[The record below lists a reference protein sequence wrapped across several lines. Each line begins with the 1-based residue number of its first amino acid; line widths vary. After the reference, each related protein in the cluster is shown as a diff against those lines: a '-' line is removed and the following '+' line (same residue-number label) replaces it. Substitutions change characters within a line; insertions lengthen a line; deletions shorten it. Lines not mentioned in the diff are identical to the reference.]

1 MPGYVGASLAEL
13 LELLRKARALEFN
26 GRFDD
31 GEEIVMRDFIR
42 GETYDLEVVG
52 EETSSFLET
61 D

>member
-13 LELLRKARALEFN
+13 LELLRKARAFELN

-31 GEEIVMRDFIR
+31 GEEIIMCDFIW
-42 GETYDLEVVG
+42 GETYDLKVAG

-61 D
+61 N